1 VARRRLTTRPVK
13 RVVKLTLHPERDA
26 DIIALIDEAPNK
38 AQLFTDALRGHAPTP
53 AKVEAEDDLADA
65 LDAFVM

>member
-1 VARRRLTTRPVK
+1 MARRRLATRPVK
-13 RVVKLTLHPERDA
+13 RMVKLTLHPERDA

-38 AQLFTDALRGHAPTP
+38 AQLLMDALRGHAPTP
-53 AKVEAEDDLADA
+53 EKVEAEDDLADA